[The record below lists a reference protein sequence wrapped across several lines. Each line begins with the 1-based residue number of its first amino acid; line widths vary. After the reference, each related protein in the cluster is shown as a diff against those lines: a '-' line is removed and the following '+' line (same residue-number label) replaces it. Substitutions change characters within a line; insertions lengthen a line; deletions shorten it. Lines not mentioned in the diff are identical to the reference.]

1 MTKQTIPKAPR
12 VTRAVKTTIAKAP
25 TKRVR
30 DVSYE
35 DSLVNALTDPEEAA
49 AYLAEVIAMQDQ
61 PALMLALRHVA
72 KAHGM
77 AEIARRAQLGDKTL
91 FKVLSSSGNP
101 TLETVSKVLNAVGLR
116 LSVEAIPA

>member
-1 MTKQTIPKAPR
+1 MTNKTMSIESQKRPR
-12 VTRAVKTTIAKAP
+12 DT
-25 TKRVR
+25 
-30 DVSYE
+30 SYIE
-35 DSLVNALTDPEEAA
+35 ALRLQLLDHNEAA
-49 AYLAEVIAMQDQ
+49 AYMTEVIALQDQ

-72 KAHGM
+72 KAHGI